1 MDSIGEFFKQVRETK
16 GLTVDEV
23 ALKTRIRADFVRA
36 IEDGNYAK
44 LPDQVF
50 ARGFVRSYARSLGL
64 DEDDAINR
72 FVNSAGSFYEKQGE
86 RERLKQKQDE
96 EDRRKR
102 SSRKAVGFAIVVAL
116 GLLVVLLTKQH
127 GGQFVKRSGS
137 DFPSGASKSATAA
150 PKDGREGAEAVVP
163 VEEPRE
169 PRDTRDQKDSRG
181 SEKDKRAGREQ
192 TSSVQ
197 SAAAPSAS
205 VIPSPPSAIAAAPAP
220 AAASQ
225 VSMPAPVGSDGPLA
239 GLSVEG
245 PSAGEPLFLD
255 LEAVELSWVVVQI
268 DGGSPVEALMRP
280 GQRARWKANDQ
291 FAVTLGN
298 AGGVK
303 AELNGKPQKPFGP
316 SGKVVRD
323 VVLKRDS

>member
-16 GLTVDEV
+16 GLSVEEV

-36 IEDGNYAK
+36 IEEGNYAK

-64 DEDDAINR
+64 DEEDAIQR
-72 FVNSAGSFYEKQGE
+72 FVQSAGSYYDKQNE
-86 RERLKQKQDE
+86 RERLRQKQEE

-102 SSRKAVGFAIVVAL
+102 SSRKAVGFAIAVAL
-116 GLLVVLLTKQH
+116 GVLVILLTRQQS
-127 GGQFVKRSGS
+127 GQLLKRASQ
-137 DFPSGASKSATAA
+137 DFTPPTKAAATARTGKDVASAGAQSPGESDALAEEVNSA
-150 PKDGREGAEAVVP
+150 PLPPTKPHA
-163 VEEPRE
+163 
-169 PRDTRDQKDSRG
+169 
-181 SEKDKRAGREQ
+181 
-192 TSSVQ
+192 
-197 SAAAPSAS
+197 AAAPVESSAPQTPIQS
-205 VIPSPPSAIAAAPAP
+205 APSA
-220 AAASQ
+220 Q
-225 VSMPAPVGSDGPLA
+225 TGGGTEGPLA
-239 GLSVEG
+239 GLSVDG
-245 PSAGEPLFLD
+245 PSSGDPLLLD

-280 GQRARWKANDQ
+280 GERAQWKAMDQ
-291 FAVTLGN
+291 FALTLGN

-323 VVLKRDS
+323 VILKRDS